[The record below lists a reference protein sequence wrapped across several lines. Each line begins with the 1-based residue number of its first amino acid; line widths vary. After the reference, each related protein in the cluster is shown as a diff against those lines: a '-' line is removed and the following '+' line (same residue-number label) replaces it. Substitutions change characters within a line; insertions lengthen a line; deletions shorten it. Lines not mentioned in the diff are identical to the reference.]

1 MNTRNFFATALC
13 AAGCNERGI
22 ILQMSSGFNSDVTV
36 GSDVFHVQT
45 EEYGEPQFNIVTLVY
60 HEGRILHRRN
70 SSYSDFAATSEY
82 SEDALGERVE
92 DQHRSVIEEVRAG
105 SISVPSAARSETDE
119 SHGIRVRL
127 LNANSWLVAG
137 QATLNVQVLQRS
149 DDSPIR
155 DAQIEAYLS
164 GPLEKTH
171 FKARTGLDGLAQL
184 RFAVPNTASH
194 GAELVIRADAGAS
207 EAIDEIRFI
216 LRAKSKT
223 DVPKAK
229 R

>member
-1 MNTRNFFATALC
+1 
-13 AAGCNERGI
+13 
-22 ILQMSSGFNSDVTV
+22 MSSGFNSDVSV
-36 GSDVFHVQT
+36 GNDVFHVQT

-60 HEGRILHRRN
+60 HGGRILHRRN
-70 SSYSDFAATSEY
+70 SSYSDFAATPEY

-92 DQHRSVIEEVRAG
+92 DQHRSVIEEVRIG
-105 SISVPSAARSETDE
+105 TISIPPSARADTDE

-137 QATLNVQVLQRS
+137 QATLDLQVLRRS
-149 DDSPIR
+149 DDAPIR

-171 FKARTGLDGLAQL
+171 FKARTGPDGLAQV
-184 RFAVPNTASH
+184 RFAVPNSASH

-207 EAIDEIRFI
+207 EAIDEIRFV
-216 LRAKSKT
+216 LRAKSKSGA
-223 DVPKAK
+223 PKAE

>member
-1 MNTRNFFATALC
+1 
-13 AAGCNERGI
+13 
-22 ILQMSSGFNSDVTV
+22 MSSGFNSDVAV
-36 GSDVFHVQT
+36 GSEVFHVQT

-60 HEGRILHRRN
+60 HGGRILHRRN
-70 SSYSDFAATSEY
+70 SSYSDFAATPEY

-92 DQHRSVIEEVRAG
+92 DQHRSVIEEVRTG
-105 SISVPSAARSETDE
+105 IISIPRSAQAADTDE

-127 LNANSWLVAG
+127 LNANSWLAAG
-137 QATLNVQVLQRS
+137 QATLDLQVLRRS
-149 DDSPIR
+149 DDAPIR

-171 FKARTGLDGLAQL
+171 FKARTGADGLAQL

-207 EAIDEIRFI
+207 EAIDEIRFV
-216 LRAKSKT
+216 LRAKSKSGA
-223 DVPKAK
+223 PKAES
-229 R
+229 